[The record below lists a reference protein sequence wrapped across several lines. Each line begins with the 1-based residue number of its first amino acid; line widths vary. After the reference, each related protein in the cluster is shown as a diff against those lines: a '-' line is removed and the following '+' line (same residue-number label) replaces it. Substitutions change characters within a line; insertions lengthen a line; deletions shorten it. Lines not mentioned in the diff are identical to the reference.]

1 MRKHTVA
8 VVGGLGL
15 AYLVGVGACSGP
27 PGGRSAADYDSSGE
41 PVIVR
46 LLYEPEPLPEF
57 TMTDLDGQTMSLP
70 DWQGKV
76 VLVNF
81 WATWCAPCLVEI
93 PDLISLQDRYRD
105 QLLVIGVSED
115 EEDVDLQAF
124 ADEHQLNYPIVRST
138 PEVRE
143 AFPGVIAL
151 PTTFVINRDGL
162 MTMKHVGLLYPRETE
177 AMTRVLAGM
186 EIQNVQIERVEEL
199 NRLSAE
205 HAAEITE
212 VPGVD
217 FSNVPAERRLEVIL
231 ELNKQDCTCGC
242 GLSVAKCRIDD
253 PTCQVSQ
260 PLAQSI
266 ADTFAVQ

>member
-1 MRKHTVA
+1 VTKHTTTIL
-8 VVGGLGL
+8 GGFGL
-15 AYLVGVGACSGP
+15 ACLFGVAACSVA
-27 PGGRSAADYDSSGE
+27 PGDEPTADYDSSGD
-41 PVIVR
+41 PIVVR
-46 LLYEPEPLPEF
+46 LLEAPEPLPDF
-57 TMTDLDGQTMSLP
+57 MMTDLDGQTMSP
-70 DWQGKV
+70 ADWRGKV

-115 EEDVDLQAF
+115 HEGVDLQAF

-138 PEVRE
+138 PEVHE

-151 PTTFVINRDGL
+151 PTTFVIDPEGL

-186 EIQNVQIERVEEL
+186 EIQNVHVERVDDV

-212 VPGVD
+212 MPGVD
-217 FSNVPAERRLEVIL
+217 LSNVPAERRGEAIL
-231 ELNKQDCTCGC
+231 ALNEEECTCGC

-253 PTCQVSQ
+253 PACAVSQ